1 MRTRG
6 ALRAKALGRLN
17 ALVAET
23 GGATAVEFAMLAIPF
38 VTMIFCL
45 MELAVIFMISMTL
58 DDAAVQASREIRTG
72 QLQSAGGATQA
83 SFAAKICSH
92 MAWIQSTCNANL
104 SVDVETYPSF
114 AAVNPPNPISNGVF
128 STTNLKFV
136 PGGPQDIVVV
146 RAYFRW
152 QLITPF
158 LSQAVNKLSN
168 GQAVITSTTTFR
180 NEPYQ

>member
-45 MELAVIFMISMTL
+45 MELAVIFMISLTL
-58 DDAAVQASREIRTG
+58 DDAAAQASREIRTG
-72 QLQSAGGATQA
+72 QLQTAGGATQA

-114 AAVNPPNPISNGVF
+114 AAVNPPNPINNKMF
-128 STTNLKFV
+128 STTNKKFV

-146 RAYFRW
+146 RAGGRGGRSA
-152 QLITPF
+152 PGR
-158 LSQAVNKLSN
+158 ARAGGGRGD
-168 GQAVITSTTTFR
+168 GQA
-180 NEPYQ
+180 

>member
-6 ALRAKALGRLN
+6 ALRAKALRRLN

-23 GGATAVEFAMLAIPF
+23 GGATALEFAMLAIPF

-45 MELAVIFMISMTL
+45 MELAIIFMISMTL
-58 DDAAVQASREIRTG
+58 DDAMVQASREIRTG
-72 QLQSAGGATQA
+72 QIQSAGGSSQA
-83 SFAAKICSH
+83 AFAAKICSH
-92 MAWIQSTCNANL
+92 MAWIQSTCNADL

-114 AAVNPPNPISNGVF
+114 AAANPPNPVAGGVF
-128 STTNLKFV
+128 STASLKFV

-158 LSQAVNKLSN
+158 LAQAVNKLNN
-168 GQAVITSTTTFR
+168 GQAVLTATTTFR